1 MSEETLN
8 KRGFIDFLKSKKKL
22 LFVLIGIG
30 ILLLLSFIWFE
41 YNKQNKKTIISEN
54 FIKAKVLYS
63 QGKKNESLEIF
74 KEIIQEKDDIYSA
87 LSLFLIIDKNLEI
100 NDKKITN
107 YFDTVISIRSL
118 TNEDLNLIKLKK
130 AIFISEDSNEQN
142 IINLLNPIINSESV
156 WKMESLKFLGDYFF
170 SSNQLKKAEQYY
182 SLFLKESPD
191 GNVDTREIRR
201 KMKLIRNE

>member
-8 KRGFIDFLKSKKKL
+8 KRGFIDFLKSKKKF

-118 TNEDLNLIKLKK
+118 SNEDLNLIKLKK

-170 SSNQLKKAEQYY
+170 SLNQLKKAEQYY

-191 GNVDTREIRR
+191 VNVDTREIRR

>member
-41 YNKQNKKTIISEN
+41 YNKQNKRTIISEN

-100 NDKKITN
+100 NEKKITN

-118 TNEDLNLIKLKK
+118 SNEDLNLIKFKK

-170 SSNQLKKAEQYY
+170 SLKQLKKAEQYY
-182 SLFLKESPD
+182 SLFLKESSD
-191 GNVDTREIRR
+191 DSIDTREIRR

>member
-100 NDKKITN
+100 NDKKIIN

-201 KMKLIRNE
+201 KMKLIKNE

>member
-100 NDKKITN
+100 NDKKIIN

>member
-8 KRGFIDFLKSKKKL
+8 KRGFIDFLKSKKKF

-100 NDKKITN
+100 NEKKITN

-118 TNEDLNLIKLKK
+118 SNEDLNLIKLKK

-170 SSNQLKKAEQYY
+170 SLKQLKKAEQYY
-182 SLFLKESPD
+182 SLFLKESSD
-191 GNVDTREIRR
+191 DSIDTREIRR

>member
-170 SSNQLKKAEQYY
+170 SLNQLKKAEQYY

>member
-8 KRGFIDFLKSKKKL
+8 KRGFIDFLKSKKKF

-100 NDKKITN
+100 NEKKITN

-118 TNEDLNLIKLKK
+118 SNEDLNLIKLKK

-170 SSNQLKKAEQYY
+170 SLNQLKKAEQYY

>member
-100 NDKKITN
+100 NDKKIIN

-170 SSNQLKKAEQYY
+170 SLNQLKKAEQYY